1 MSCTRPTSTPA
12 LRTAAWGL
20 SPPMLSKRA
29 VMREPDCHC
38 RLSKLADCSARNT
51 SASTPSST
59 NRPTHRSF
67 FERCICRCFLHLP
80 VSHQLNIR
88 AVRMKSSA
96 STASEASTTVRVVAR
111 ATPSGGGEGGG
122 GGGGGGGAA
131 RHAFGRGPGHIAL
144 QQRHKAY
151 GKAEDQALE
160 HPIAQVAPDI
170 HAALHLAPEGPRVY
184 AYHQHAH
191 HGAADHADGAEHR
204 CQIGRHH

>member
-29 VMREPDCHC
+29 GMREPDCHC

-51 SASTPSST
+51 SASTPRST

-80 VSHQLNIR
+80 VSHQLNIK
-88 AVRMKSSA
+88 AVRMKSA
-96 STASEASTTVRVVAR
+96 APPHR
-111 ATPSGGGEGGG
+111 AEGGG
-122 GGGGGGGAA
+122 GAGRARGAAAGAAPGGGGGAA

-170 HAALHLAPEGPRVY
+170 HAALHLAPEGPRV
-184 AYHQHAH
+184 
-191 HGAADHADGAEHR
+191 
-204 CQIGRHH
+204 